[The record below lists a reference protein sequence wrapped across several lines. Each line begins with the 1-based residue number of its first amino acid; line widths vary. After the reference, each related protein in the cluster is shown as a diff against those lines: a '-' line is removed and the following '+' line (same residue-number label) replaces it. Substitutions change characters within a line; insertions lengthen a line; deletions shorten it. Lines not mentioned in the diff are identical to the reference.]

1 MNKITKPVFF
11 IVLFVIAFFS
21 LSQVFGI
28 TSQYG
33 DIKTTYIKSADQI
46 RWGIDIRGGVD
57 VTFTPPEGVDATD
70 SQMDSAK
77 EVISQRLVTLGI
89 TDSECYVD
97 YKNDRIIVRFPWKAD
112 EANFDPEKAVKEL
125 GETAMLTFREGHELD
140 EYNKPAGVTKDTVIL
155 EGKDVENAAAGIGD
169 ENENIVSLKLTKDG
183 TQKFAEATGRLAGNG
198 IISIWMDDTCISY
211 PSVNTQILNGEAQI
225 SGKFEPEEAKELAD
239 KINSG
244 ALPFKLET
252 SSFSTISPTLGLGA
266 RDAMVLSGA
275 IAFVLIAIFM
285 ISVYKIP
292 GFVAV
297 LGLLGQVAGMIAA
310 VSGYFGFMNSATL
323 TVPGIAGIILS
334 IGMGVDA
341 NVITSER
348 IKEELRAG
356 KTLDGAIN
364 AGFERGFTAIFDSN
378 ITVVFVAVILMG
390 AFGVPDSIF
399 AKMLKWVFFMFGPS
413 TEGAVYSL
421 GYTLLV
427 GIILNFI
434 MAVTASRLMLAS
446 LSKFKCLRNPRL
458 YGGVKNNV

>member
-1 MNKITKPVFF
+1 VNKITKPVFF

-57 VTFTPPEGVDATD
+57 VTFTPPEGFDATD

-77 EVISQRLVTLGI
+77 QVISQRLVTLGI

-140 EYNKPAGVTKDTVIL
+140 EYNKPAGITKDTVIL
-155 EGKDVENAAAGIGD
+155 EGKDVDNAAVAIDD
-169 ENENIVSLKLTKDG
+169 ENQYVVSLKLTDDG
-183 TQKFAEATGRLAGNG
+183 AKKFSEATGRLAGNG

-211 PSVNTQILNGEAQI
+211 PNVETQILNGQAQI
-225 SGKFEPEEAKELAD
+225 SGGFDVDGAKELAD

-252 SSFSTISPTLGLGA
+252 SNFSTISPTLGLGA

-275 IAFVLIAIFM
+275 IAFILVSIFM
-285 ISVYKIP
+285 IAVYKLP
-292 GFVAV
+292 GAVAV
-297 LGLLGQVAGMIAA
+297 IALIGQIAGMIAA
-310 VSGYFGFMNSATL
+310 TSGYFGFMPSVTL

-348 IKEELRAG
+348 IKEELHAG

-364 AGFERGFTAIFDSN
+364 AGYDRGFTAIFDGN
-378 ITVVFVAVILMG
+378 ITVIFVAVILMG
-390 AFGVPDSIF
+390 AFGVPTNIF

-413 TEGAVYSL
+413 TEGSVYSL
-421 GYTLLV
+421 GFSLIV
-427 GIILNFI
+427 GIVLNFV
-434 MAVTASRLMLAS
+434 MGVTASRLMLVS
-446 LSKFKCLRNPRL
+446 LSKFKCLRNPKL
-458 YGGVKNNV
+458 YGGAKKNV

>member
-1 MNKITKPVFF
+1 
-11 IVLFVIAFFS
+11 
-21 LSQVFGI
+21 
-28 TSQYG
+28 
-33 DIKTTYIKSADQI
+33 
-46 RWGIDIRGGVD
+46 
-57 VTFTPPEGVDATD
+57 
-70 SQMDSAK
+70 
-77 EVISQRLVTLGI
+77 
-89 TDSECYVD
+89 
-97 YKNDRIIVRFPWKAD
+97 
-112 EANFDPEKAVKEL
+112 
-125 GETAMLTFREGHELD
+125 
-140 EYNKPAGVTKDTVIL
+140 
-155 EGKDVENAAAGIGD
+155 
-169 ENENIVSLKLTKDG
+169 
-183 TQKFAEATGRLAGNG
+183 
-198 IISIWMDDTCISY
+198 
-211 PSVNTQILNGEAQI
+211 
-225 SGKFEPEEAKELAD
+225 
-239 KINSG
+239 
-244 ALPFKLET
+244 
-252 SSFSTISPTLGLGA
+252 
-266 RDAMVLSGA
+266 
-275 IAFVLIAIFM
+275 M

-297 LGLLGQVAGMIAA
+297 LGLIGQVAGMIAA

-434 MAVTASRLMLAS
+434 MVQ
-446 LSKFKCLRNPRL
+446 
-458 YGGVKNNV
+458 VK